1 MTIDNAKQ
9 QVCILIDFENLIYGL
24 SNLYNEDELMDRV
37 DVDVLFS
44 LAEEYGSV
52 VLANAYGDWRNRQL
66 NQFQLD
72 LYKSGVELVH
82 VLARGRK
89 NAVDVKMAV
98 DAIEMIWRYP
108 EIGTF
113 VIVSGDRD
121 FIPVLKTLRR
131 HGKSVIGIAPAQST
145 SADFAALCDRF
156 LRYAALLSTYST
168 GQPPALEATAPAS
181 AGIEDVKRALRKVL
195 ADHAEEGLKGAKI
208 KPLLRR
214 ELAQTFDE
222 SEYGFSK
229 MSQFLRAM
237 PEVVRLEV
245 PVAGGDITA
254 FPASALPQP
263 AEASAPGQP
272 SGDGDTALL
281 VEELIQASGIRF
293 YRFEQNAERRRKIL
307 EHIHRPM
314 AGKDSF
320 AWQDL
325 SEEILETVQDVNL
338 SITVLSRYHS
348 VLWQS
353 YSFDVLPGQEVPVKQ
368 KRVRLKEPLRDPAA
382 FYRHYEESIAYKVV
396 TKANRSIRPEVLCDL
411 LGLEQEDGN
420 LEYCEGIL
428 HSVNA
433 RCSR

>member
-1 MTIDNAKQ
+1 MTMDNAKQ

-24 SNLYNEDELMDRV
+24 SNLCDEDELMDKV
-37 DVDVLFS
+37 DIDVLFS

-82 VLARGRK
+82 VLSRGRK

-131 HGKSVIGIAPAQST
+131 HGKSVVGIAPAQST

-156 LRYAALLSTYST
+156 LRYAALLSTYSA
-168 GQPPALEATAPAS
+168 GQPPVPEGTAPVS
-181 AGIEDVKRALRKVL
+181 ADIEEVKRALRKVL
-195 ADHAEEGLKGAKI
+195 ADYGEEGLKGAKI

-214 ELAQTFDE
+214 ELSQTFDE

-229 MSQFLRAM
+229 MSQLLRAM
-237 PEVVRLEV
+237 PDVVQLDI
-245 PVAGGDITA
+245 PPTGGDITA
-254 FPASALPQP
+254 FPASA
-263 AEASAPGQP
+263 SPGEIRHGTP
-272 SGDGDTALL
+272 GDEGGDGSRMLL
-281 VEELIQASGIRF
+281 GEELIQASGIRF

-307 EHIHRPM
+307 EHIHRHM
-314 AGKDSF
+314 SSKESF

-338 SITVLSRYHS
+338 SITVLARYHS

-353 YSFDVLPGQEVPVKQ
+353 FSFDVLTGQDVPVKQ
-368 KRVRLKEPLRDPAA
+368 KRVRLREPLHDLPA

-396 TKANRSIRPEVLCDL
+396 TKVNKRVRAEVLCDL
-411 LGLEQEDGN
+411 LGLEPDDGSM
-420 LEYCEGIL
+420 EYCEGIL
-428 HSVNA
+428 RSVYA

>member
-1 MTIDNAKQ
+1 MDNTKQ

-24 SNLYNEDELMDRV
+24 SNLYNEDELMDKV
-37 DVDVLFS
+37 DIDVLFS

-108 EIGTF
+108 EINTF

-131 HGKSVIGIAPAQST
+131 HGKSVVGIAPAQST

-156 LRYAALLSTYST
+156 LRYAALLSTYSA
-168 GQPPALEATAPAS
+168 GQPPLLDSTSPAS

-237 PEVVRLEV
+237 PDVVRIEAPAL
-245 PVAGGDITA
+245 GGDITA
-254 FPASALPQP
+254 FPASTAAPP
-263 AEASAPGQP
+263 ARAGAPEAAE
-272 SGDGDTALL
+272 GDGDTIRLAD
-281 VEELIQASGIRF
+281 ELIQASGIRF
-293 YRFEQNAERRRKIL
+293 YRFEQNVQRRRKIL

-314 AGKDSF
+314 VGKESF

-325 SEEILETVQDVNL
+325 CEEILETVQDVNL

-353 YSFDVLPGQEVPVKQ
+353 YSFDVLPGQDVPVKQ
-368 KRVRLKEPLRDPAA
+368 KRVRLKEPLHELAA
-382 FYRHYEESIAYKVV
+382 ICRHYEESIAYKVV
-396 TKANRSIRPEVLCDL
+396 TKVNRRVRPEVLCDL
-411 LGLEQEDGN
+411 LGLAQNDAST
-420 LEYCEGIL
+420 EYCEGIL
-428 HSVNA
+428 RSVNA
-433 RCSR
+433 RYSR